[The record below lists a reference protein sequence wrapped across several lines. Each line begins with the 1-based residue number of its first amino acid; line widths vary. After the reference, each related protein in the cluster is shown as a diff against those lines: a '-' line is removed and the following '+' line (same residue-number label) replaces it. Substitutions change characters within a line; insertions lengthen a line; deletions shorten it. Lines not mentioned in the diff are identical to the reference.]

1 MDELAEALRAR
12 GPTPAL
18 IQTYQTLDD
27 DITRAMRAAAKL
39 AGRKDFGYQRSD
51 ILVNA
56 GRRVRMMKTIASCV
70 RNKMG
75 YSDKVRRLAEL
86 LEFDLPDYDGL
97 TYWRTRKMVTEAVVA
112 KRDVQRMAAEHRAQW
127 LDRMAQEAATLKPGS
142 DWEKILKQM
151 ISASKQKVTNKR
163 LNSIFRPEW
172 SSLDYI
178 EVPNEAWF
186 LSSDGEE
193 LYEFDNGIFVAHQQ
207 IDERV
212 FEPHGVCKVLPPDA
226 IVVNVEIDEHA
237 IYVEEP
243 PEHDPPKPSWRTIE
257 DPAEMQEWLRRRNKR
272 HLNQMHVEERPPTRV
287 EFQQILAE
295 HGTSE
300 IAIGI
305 LDGTID
311 PTSLGLDEHA
321 TAFIAGLAKTDKE
334 KELSMPRQM
343 TTEEFQAS
351 MKVTHEDTS
360 SSASGLHYTLWKAIA
375 EDKELSAI
383 HAIMISLPF
392 M

>member
-1 MDELAEALRAR
+1 
-12 GPTPAL
+12 
-18 IQTYQTLDD
+18 
-27 DITRAMRAAAKL
+27 MRAAAKL

-151 ISASKQKVTNKR
+151 ISASKQKATNKR
-163 LNSIFRPEW
+163 LNSIFRTEW

-178 EVPNEAWF
+178 EVPNETWF

-226 IVVNVEIDEHA
+226 IVKSTQYMWKNHQSMI
-237 IYVEEP
+237 
-243 PEHDPPKPSWRTIE
+243 R
-257 DPAEMQEWLRRRNKR
+257 Q
-272 HLNQMHVEERPPTRV
+272 NQ
-287 EFQQILAE
+287 
-295 HGTSE
+295 
-300 IAIGI
+300 
-305 LDGTID
+305 
-311 PTSLGLDEHA
+311 
-321 TAFIAGLAKTDKE
+321 AGE
-334 KELSMPRQM
+334 Q
-343 TTEEFQAS
+343 
-351 MKVTHEDTS
+351 
-360 SSASGLHYTLWKAIA
+360 
-375 EDKELSAI
+375 
-383 HAIMISLPF
+383 
-392 M
+392 